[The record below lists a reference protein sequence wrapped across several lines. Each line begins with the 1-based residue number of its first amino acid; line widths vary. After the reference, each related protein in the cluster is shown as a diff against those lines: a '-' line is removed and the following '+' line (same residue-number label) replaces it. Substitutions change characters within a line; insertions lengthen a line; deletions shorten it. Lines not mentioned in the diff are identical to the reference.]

1 MDTVDSDL
9 DRANDIRAE
18 LLVLARGHRPFDE
31 VERAHQMAI
40 IDWLSLAGPDLA
52 DQNPFDRNAFQ
63 PGHATG
69 SCMVLGSDG
78 RAALIF
84 HRNLKLWVQPG
95 GHAEPGE
102 FDPGAVA
109 AREASEELG
118 VDVSASAVELFD
130 LDVHRIAARGDT
142 PAHTHYDFR
151 YLAVIDP
158 VDLAPSTDAAEARW
172 LTRPEIAAIGV
183 DAGVRRMANK
193 AVARGLLQ
201 STVTTS

>member
-1 MDTVDSDL
+1 MDSVDSDGVASRT

-18 LLVLARGHRPFDE
+18 LLVLARSHRPHND

-40 IDWLSLAGPDLA
+40 IDWLSLATSDLA
-52 DQNPFDRNAFQ
+52 RENPFDRDVFE

-69 SCMVLGSDG
+69 SCMVVGSHG

-102 FDPGAVA
+102 VDPGAVA
-109 AREASEELG
+109 AREATEELG
-118 VDVSASAVELFD
+118 VDVAASSVELFD
-130 LDVHRIAARGDT
+130 LDVHRIAARGET
-142 PAHTHYDFR
+142 PAHTHFDFR

-172 LTRPEIAAIGV
+172 LTRSEISAIGV
-183 DAGVRRMANK
+183 DVGVRRMADK
-193 AVARGLLQ
+193 AVARGLL
-201 STVTTS
+201 SS